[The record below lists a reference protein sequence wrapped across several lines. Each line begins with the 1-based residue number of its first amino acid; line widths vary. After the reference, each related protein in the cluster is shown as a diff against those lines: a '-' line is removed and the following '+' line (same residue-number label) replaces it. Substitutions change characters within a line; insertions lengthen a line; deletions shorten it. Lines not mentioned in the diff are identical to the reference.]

1 MSYTEDYKVLKKIF
15 SSIDDKVSYG
25 SIDIYRKRFDSLASQ
40 ILPGVTKYH
49 CEKHDIEFLSGESY
63 QDYKVGA
70 KDIDFNKED
79 TEIEENKYF
88 NYFIVMPS
96 GLKKASKLTFLFHGF
111 NEKDWS
117 KYLPWAKSVCDSCGH
132 AVILFPIAFHMD
144 RAPKLWSDKRA
155 MFKESIDRKKRYPN
169 IVNCTLSNVAISM
182 RLQEKPQRFIWSGL
196 QSYYDVIDLIEL
208 FKKGNVDLID
218 PNFKF
223 NLFAYSIGGFL
234 AQILKYT
241 NYKNYFSDSKL
252 CLICSGAVFNRLSP
266 VTKFILD
273 SETNI
278 SLYYYLVEHIDVF
291 MKKDN
296 MLKHFINEHE
306 EAKLL
311 YEMMDFTRLREDREA
326 YNLKYAKQIYA
337 VTFKKDHV
345 IPSYEIM
352 NSLQGAYR
360 NIPIKVEEFDFPY
373 DYGHEVPFPYDSKD
387 SNLVDEAYT
396 LVFDKICDFLK
407 I

>member
-1 MSYTEDYKVLKKIF
+1 
-15 SSIDDKVSYG
+15 
-25 SIDIYRKRFDSLASQ
+25 
-40 ILPGVTKYH
+40 
-49 CEKHDIEFLSGESY
+49 
-63 QDYKVGA
+63 
-70 KDIDFNKED
+70 
-79 TEIEENKYF
+79 
-88 NYFIVMPS
+88 
-96 GLKKASKLTFLFHGF
+96 
-111 NEKDWS
+111 
-117 KYLPWAKSVCDSCGH
+117 
-132 AVILFPIAFHMD
+132 
-144 RAPKLWSDKRA
+144 

-169 IVNCTLSNVAISM
+169 IVNSTLSNVAISM
-182 RLQEKPQRFIWSGL
+182 RLQEKPQRFMWSGL

-208 FKKGNVDLID
+208 FKKGKVDLID

-234 AQILKYT
+234 AQILKYS
-241 NYKNYFSDSKL
+241 NYKNYFSNSKL

-296 MLKHFINEHE
+296 MMRHFINEHK

-311 YEMMDFTRLREDREA
+311 YEMMNFTRLREDRES

-345 IPSYEIM
+345 IPSYEIR
-352 NSLQGAYR
+352 NALQGAYR
-360 NIPIKVEEFDFPY
+360 NIPINVEEFDFPY
-373 DYGHEVPFPYDSKD
+373 EYGHEVPFPYDSKD
-387 SNLVDEAYT
+387 SDLVDKAYS
-396 LVFDKICDFLK
+396 LVFDKICKFLT
-407 I
+407 IEE